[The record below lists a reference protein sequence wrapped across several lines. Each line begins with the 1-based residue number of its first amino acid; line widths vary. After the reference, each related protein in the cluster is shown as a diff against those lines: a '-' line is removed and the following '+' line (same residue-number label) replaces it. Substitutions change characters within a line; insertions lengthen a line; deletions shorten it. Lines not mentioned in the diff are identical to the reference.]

1 MAKAGSGDVLT
12 GMMAGILAQHG
23 NDGLVESRMSRGLSA
38 RPRRGYR
45 RGESGEISL
54 MATDIIRA
62 IPKAYAKLIAELD
75 HAEP

>member
-23 NDGLVESRMSRGLSA
+23 KEDWAKAVCLAVYLHGLAGDIAAE
-38 RPRRGYR
+38 
-45 RGESGEISL
+45 ESGEISL

-62 IPKAYAKLIAELD
+62 IPKAYAKLIAEFD
-75 HAEP
+75 DAQP